1 MAASPGASE
10 KKTGNEHGGHGG
22 RAGKLLKNEKR
33 KPTSANQGRIQFSR
47 KEETRAVPL
56 RAPCP
61 PSSAFFVA
69 PKRKD
74 RPANRRP
81 FLSRENSSN
90 GGKAI
95 RTFWTKS
102 YGRAQGVSSE
112 FSDANA
118 LKNKHLGKMYPAS
131 KMWQLLPHFPHC
143 T

>member
-1 MAASPGASE
+1 MRLANRS
-10 KKTGNEHGGHGG
+10 KTI
-22 RAGKLLKNEKR
+22 RL
-33 KPTSANQGRIQFSR
+33 
-47 KEETRAVPL
+47 
-56 RAPCP
+56 
-61 PSSAFFVA
+61 SSVHSVVNDCVQ
-69 PKRKD
+69 KRKD

-118 LKNKHLGKMYPAS
+118 LKIKHLGKMYPAS